1 MRAQRI
7 FLTGATGAMG
17 CAIIAHLVNDGHT
30 VTGTVRTDTG
40 ASLVSALGGTP
51 VRVDLFDPVALVAA
65 MAGSDVVAH
74 FATRIPVGFA
84 ATRVRAWADNDRL
97 RRETTTHLIAAA
109 TAAAIPRFI
118 FESITLAYP
127 DKGQTWIDET
137 QALDPV
143 SPVMHSA
150 LDAEALLAD
159 FVARGGEPLVLR
171 FGRLYG
177 AGRASADLI
186 EGVRRRRLPVIGAGD
201 NLVSSIHVDDVGR
214 AVTAAL
220 SALPGVYNVVDDA
233 PLTQREWMLCVA
245 TALDAPAP
253 RTVPRRLARLAL
265 GHVAR
270 VLTVS
275 HRISNQRFCAAAN
288 WQPAHPSARVG
299 WPAVVGRAEPGTVAA

>member
-109 TAAAIPRFI
+109 TAAA
-118 FESITLAYP
+118 A
-127 DKGQTWIDET
+127 
-137 QALDPV
+137 
-143 SPVMHSA
+143 
-150 LDAEALLAD
+150 
-159 FVARGGEPLVLR
+159 
-171 FGRLYG
+171 
-177 AGRASADLI
+177 
-186 EGVRRRRLPVIGAGD
+186 
-201 NLVSSIHVDDVGR
+201 
-214 AVTAAL
+214 
-220 SALPGVYNVVDDA
+220 
-233 PLTQREWMLCVA
+233 
-245 TALDAPAP
+245 
-253 RTVPRRLARLAL
+253 
-265 GHVAR
+265 
-270 VLTVS
+270 
-275 HRISNQRFCAAAN
+275 
-288 WQPAHPSARVG
+288 
-299 WPAVVGRAEPGTVAA
+299 TVAAAAAAALCTARPC